1 MTWRVV
7 PPASDRISR
16 VRPYSGYTLYCQVFV
31 YETFTLSGLTSHSVP
46 LTLSSI
52 TVSATPAV
60 LLPPVWSLSSS
71 LAATMEISFDYSSSA
86 YLDVS
91 VQRVPYVLLWIH
103 NTLTVHYYCRVSPF
117 GNLWVDG
124 YLLLTTAYRS
134 LSRPSSAPDAKAF
147 ALCSS

>member
-1 MTWRVV
+1 MEGGPPVFPAGFTCPQVLWIPPPIVAFRVQDYHLLW
-7 PPASDRISR
+7 SDFPICSAM
-16 VRPYSGYTLYCQVFV
+16 
-31 YETFTLSGLTSHSVP
+31 
-46 LTLSSI
+46 LSSDYA
-52 TVSATPAV
+52 VLTPMV